1 PFGGGG
7 RGGAVPVERARAEVA
22 VLAIYSEDAR
32 HVARIK
38 AALDGGGP
46 VVSTNGWE
54 QFEQVFPRAACS
66 IAVVEWLQ
74 GSAVFPRLT
83 SLSAR
88 FRLQPIVLV
97 TSKDADNARAL
108 QASAGMSFNAR
119 RTLHF
124 TDRG

>member
-1 PFGGGG
+1 MLG
-7 RGGAVPVERARAEVA
+7 RSPRAPEPSCRLLAPDTLGWRALAGAVPVERARAEVA

-38 AALDGGGP
+38 AALDGGEP
-46 VVSTNGWE
+46 VVSTHGWE

-66 IAVVEWLQ
+66 IAVVEWLR

-97 TSKDADNARAL
+97 TSKDADNA
-108 QASAGMSFNAR
+108 
-119 RTLHF
+119 
-124 TDRG
+124 